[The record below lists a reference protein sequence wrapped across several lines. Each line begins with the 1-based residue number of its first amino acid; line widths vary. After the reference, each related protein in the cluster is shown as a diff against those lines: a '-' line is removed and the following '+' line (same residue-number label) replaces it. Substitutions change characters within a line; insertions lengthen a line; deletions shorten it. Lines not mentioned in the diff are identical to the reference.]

1 MKHNTSKYG
10 QSRDGFSC
18 LTPSKFQE
26 NLLECGL
33 VDRVVL
39 DRLELGLDGLHA
51 AEQRGPGGGRVA
63 DMEVN
68 VVQVLVSDHTG
79 VKLLDHTG
87 LQFVQK

>member
-1 MKHNTSKYG
+1 M
-10 QSRDGFSC
+10 
-18 LTPSKFQE
+18 
-26 NLLECGL
+26 LECGL
-33 VDRVVL
+33 IDRIVL

-87 LQFVQK
+87 LQFVQKWFFGWFQFEDYLEASAILRP